1 MNFMKNVKNLIL
13 FAIFIFTF
21 ILGMAIASQ
30 FIFVSDIFRGVF
42 SGIKHGI
49 NPPQVSKDYI
59 LNNETFS
66 NKVETNSFIINVENI
81 EEVSI
86 KHDREKT
93 LKKNQFVNSG
103 LYAKK

>member
-66 NKVETNSFIINVENI
+66 NKLETNSFIINVENI
-81 EEVSI
+81 EEVLSNMTER
-86 KHDREKT
+86 KHS
-93 LKKNQFVNSG
+93 KKIN
-103 LYAKK
+103 L